1 MDNFYVDPIAIARAE
16 SITVV
21 PSSYLDVNGQITK
34 DGKTGEV
41 IIEYNDTLHPN
52 RQRFTIAHELGHY
65 FAGHL
70 DETGKTLFRDP
81 MKNFSLDNYDPLEV
95 EANKLAAEILMPE
108 DKISFL
114 IEELKYNTIDD
125 LAQALVVSP
134 AAMTY
139 RLKNLGYIS

>member
-1 MDNFYVDPIAIARAE
+1 MSFYVDPIAIAQSE
-16 SITVV
+16 GISVIPNT
-21 PSSYLDVNGQITK
+21 YMDVNGSIKK
-34 DGKTGEV
+34 DLETGKV
-41 IIEYNDTLHPN
+41 IIEYDASMHPN

-70 DETGKTLFRDP
+70 SNGKTLFRDP
-81 MKNFSLDNYDPLEV
+81 AKNFTVDNYDPYEA
-95 EANKLAAEILMPE
+95 EANKIAADILMPE

-114 IEELKYNTIDD
+114 IQELKYNTIDD
-125 LAQALVVSP
+125 LANALKVSP